1 MNKEVFIYGLALSNE
16 YGLPINEETI
26 YYPEAYLVGK
36 VTVNGKVEGINISLP
51 FGRCT
56 LDDFGENFKK
66 FVKDMPLLNEYY
78 CFKNFDIDFEGYS
91 SAENFT
97 SILINIKKCEN
108 KTGQAPCKDEEEIR
122 NSLNRKNLIVF
133 SENFD
138 LTPYDYEKPVKEKL
152 TINNCP
158 IRLDQL
164 QTFVGYYQLT
174 NIVTENNLFG
184 FEVFSD
190 IKSEK
195 YIIYH
200 SALIMSYEIYKG
212 QKEVITYNIMLK
224 ENSLTNKRTYVQL
237 IDILGDIGGLMEVI
251 ESILGII
258 CSFIT
263 DILYDKVMV
272 NNLFSF
278 NLNTNTAKIKT
289 QLKRQITA
297 NSQHNN
303 NDNSQNNKTLI
314 FNNNDNYNINNCNEN
329 NNNNKLKHQET
340 LDKTIFDLSKKNTMK
355 SNQPNS
361 SIKKTRLKKR
371 VKHLS
376 GYIFNNINS
385 SERSAYIKSNIGKSS
400 IKSILKDN
408 YENKELEN
416 EVELNDLNLNDNGI
430 KIYEN
435 NEEKSNKIFDQKKI
449 ITKLDASSFYTYFCF
464 CCIRKRQNIGNALL
478 DEALGIITD
487 KLDIYN
493 MFRNFYYIDEIKTK
507 SNYEYKEFEISN
519 ECKQKLKEVSHK
531 IYDSF
536 FKI

>member
-1 MNKEVFIYGLALSNE
+1 
-16 YGLPINEETI
+16 
-26 YYPEAYLVGK
+26 
-36 VTVNGKVEGINISLP
+36 
-51 FGRCT
+51 
-56 LDDFGENFKK
+56 
-66 FVKDMPLLNEYY
+66 
-78 CFKNFDIDFEGYS
+78 
-91 SAENFT
+91 
-97 SILINIKKCEN
+97 
-108 KTGQAPCKDEEEIR
+108 
-122 NSLNRKNLIVF
+122 
-133 SENFD
+133 
-138 LTPYDYEKPVKEKL
+138 
-152 TINNCP
+152 
-158 IRLDQL
+158 
-164 QTFVGYYQLT
+164 
-174 NIVTENNLFG
+174 
-184 FEVFSD
+184 
-190 IKSEK
+190 
-195 YIIYH
+195 
-200 SALIMSYEIYKG
+200 
-212 QKEVITYNIMLK
+212 
-224 ENSLTNKRTYVQL
+224 
-237 IDILGDIGGLMEVI
+237 MEVM

-385 SERSAYIKSNIGKSS
+385 SERSAYIKSNLGKSS